1 MAKSIFDYMS
11 KDDYDEYNAI
21 QERATAAKA
30 EAPKPKPKR
39 EHKPMSIEAKI
50 AMTEKR
56 KAALEAKVAALL
68 AAQQQQTTDAAPA
81 DGE

>member
-11 KDDYDEYNAI
+11 KEDYDEYNAI

-30 EAPKPKPKR
+30 AAPKAKR

-68 AAQQQQTTDAAPA
+68 AAQQQQTTDAAPT

>member
-11 KDDYDEYNAI
+11 KEDYDEYNAI
-21 QERATAAKA
+21 QERATAAKTA
-30 EAPKPKPKR
+30 APKPKR

-68 AAQQQQTTDAAPA
+68 AAQQQQTTDAAST

>member
-11 KDDYDEYNAI
+11 KEDYDEYNAI

-30 EAPKPKPKR
+30 EAPKPKR

-68 AAQQQQTTDAAPA
+68 AAQQQQTTDAATT

>member
-11 KDDYDEYNAI
+11 KEDYDEYNAI
-21 QERATAAKA
+21 QERATTAKA
-30 EAPKPKPKR
+30 AAPKPKR